1 VPVRKTIRDF
11 VETATEVL
19 EPSEADVRAV
29 QPETSQASSTSEVPP
44 EERRLKPASHIHPDS
59 KEREREHRGY

>member
-1 VPVRKTIRDF
+1 MPVRKTIRDF

-19 EPSEADVRAV
+19 EPAESDVRAV
-29 QPETSQASSTSEVPP
+29 QPEASHAASTSEVPP
-44 EERRLKPASHIHPDS
+44 EEPRLKPAAHIHPDS